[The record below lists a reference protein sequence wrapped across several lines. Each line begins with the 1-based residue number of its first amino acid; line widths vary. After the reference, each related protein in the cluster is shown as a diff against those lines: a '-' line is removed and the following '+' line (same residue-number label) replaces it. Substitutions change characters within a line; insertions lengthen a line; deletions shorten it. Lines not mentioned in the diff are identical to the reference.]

1 MSIFMNYEGIK
12 GESSDQGHQDW
23 IDIDSWQFGVE
34 RKMTSNSSTQGD
46 RESSNAEISALRVTK
61 KMDSATNKLFLE
73 SCCGKGKKVI
83 LHLTKTGSGSG
94 TDVYMQYTLENALI
108 SSYTVGGIAND
119 TDRPTEIII
128 ISFTA
133 IESRYTPYND
143 DGAAASPDA
152 VGFDTAKNIKNS
164 L

>member
-12 GESSDQGHQDW
+12 GESSDQGHKDW
-23 IDIDSWQFGVE
+23 IDIDSWGWDVE
-34 RKMTSNSSTQGD
+34 REITSNSSTRGD
-46 RESSNAEISALRVTK
+46 RESSNAVLSSLRITK

-73 SCCGKGKKVI
+73 SCCGKGKKAI

-94 TDVYMQYTLENALI
+94 ADVYMEYTLENAI
-108 SSYTVGGIAND
+108 VSGYEVDGDVDD
-119 TDRPTEIII
+119 TERPTETIL

-143 DGAAASPDA
+143 DGTPASPDA
-152 VGFDTAKNIKNS
+152 VGFDTATNTKK
-164 L
+164 